1 MNIKPLHIKK
11 PNHNDWVVLLP
22 FDPSK
27 GAKLPS
33 TVQGSHEPIV
43 RKTIITSIG
52 CQDDMVQ
59 NGDIEKLGRLLDFF
73 GQLSVLLAGLQLPG
87 GVVMCQDNAHGKC
100 FEDNG
105 KKNAHVHHGSRDPT
119 MGQWIDALDLI
130 GAIEQKDH
138 EGLVQSYGIGI
149 PVVEQQGP
157 HILGIG
163 DRQ

>member
-1 MNIKPLHIKK
+1 MNIKPLRIEI

-22 FDPSK
+22 FDPTK

-43 RKTIITSIG
+43 RKTVITSIG

-59 NGDIEKLGRLLDFF
+59 NVNIKKQCRLLDFF
-73 GQLSVLLAGLQLPG
+73 GQLSVLLAGLQLPRW
-87 GVVMCQDNAHGKC
+87 VVMCQDDTDGQC

-105 KKNAHVHHGSRDPT
+105 KKNAHVHQGSRDPT
-119 MGQWIDALDLI
+119 MGQRIDPLDLI
-130 GAIEQKDH
+130 GAIEQKDL